1 MGGRMQNSR
10 IIDAHN
16 NKRKWASFISN
27 VTIPPLIAVLMFGLI
42 NYSLLRGFPFVAVTC
57 ITTLFAAIVP
67 LSTLL
72 IWETR
77 ANAKFDLDIP
87 TRTERNHPL
96 LFACASYLVAAVVLL
111 AGHAPL
117 LTTVVMFGY
126 FVGTLFLFFI
136 NLYWKISIHTMG
148 IAGPTT
154 VLVFVFGYWGAL
166 LGLLLPPVIWS
177 RVYLKKHTVAQ
188 AIMGAI
194 LGFCADRYCS
204 QLRAPFSTHKC
215 IGLRPQSRKL
225 WSETPYS
232 NGSACNEAV
241 HRRAVSLVV
250 LVHEKV
256 NLQAE
261 TKRAKRTASRKR
273 VRQVHFARSARKK

>member
-1 MGGRMQNSR
+1 MDGRPFRCAKRSTKKQKRYTSAAFMGARMQNRQVADGDS
-10 IIDAHN
+10 

-27 VTIPPLIAVLMFGLI
+27 VTIPPVIAVLLFSLI

-77 ANAKFDLDIP
+77 TNAKFDLDVP
-87 TRTERNHPL
+87 ARTARNHPL
-96 LFACASYLVAAVVLL
+96 LFASASYVVGTAALVVAR
-111 AGHAPL
+111 APL
-117 LTTVVMFGY
+117 LTTVLMFGY
-126 FVGTLFLFFI
+126 FAGTLCLFFI

-154 VLVFVFGYWGAL
+154 VLVFVFGYWGVL

-188 AIMGAI
+188 AVTGAI
-194 LGFCADRYCS
+194 LGFVLTAVALSLLFLY
-204 QLRAPFSTHKC
+204 APIHS
-215 IGLRPQSRKL
+215 S
-225 WSETPYS
+225 
-232 NGSACNEAV
+232 V
-241 HRRAVSLVV
+241 
-250 LVHEKV
+250 
-256 NLQAE
+256 
-261 TKRAKRTASRKR
+261 
-273 VRQVHFARSARKK
+273 

>member
-1 MGGRMQNSR
+1 MQNSR

-42 NYSLLRGFPFVAVTC
+42 TSSLLRGFPFVAVTC

-96 LFACASYLVAAVVLL
+96 LFACASYLVGAVVLL
-111 AGHAPL
+111 AGLAPL

-177 RVYLKKHTVAQ
+177 RV
-188 AIMGAI
+188 
-194 LGFCADRYCS
+194 
-204 QLRAPFSTHKC
+204 
-215 IGLRPQSRKL
+215 
-225 WSETPYS
+225 
-232 NGSACNEAV
+232 
-241 HRRAVSLVV
+241 
-250 LVHEKV
+250 
-256 NLQAE
+256 
-261 TKRAKRTASRKR
+261 
-273 VRQVHFARSARKK
+273 